1 MQDKLN
7 HRIYII
13 LSARY
18 FYIKNML
25 YLKKIITVFGRWF
38 SINPSLAILIAF
50 TTIRFSFSFSSESNS
65 VSLFF
70 PVRISKSLHSS
81 FFYWS
86 YYYYLPCSFYFVLC
100 NSIIFFVLFYVLLWI
115 HFRYIYPSKIWIPRK
130 RIQLYLIFSALLFT
144 TDIQHVIFCM
154 FVIHSETR

>member
-7 HRIYII
+7 HHIYII
-13 LSARY
+13 LSVWY

-38 SINPSLAILIAF
+38 SINPPLAILITF

-70 PVRISKSLHSS
+70 PVRIPKSLHSF

-86 YYYYLPCSFYFVLC
+86 YYYYLSCSFYFVLC
-100 NSIIFFVLFYVLLWI
+100 NSIIFFVLFYVLLWT
-115 HFRYIYPSKIWIPRK
+115 HFRYIYRSKIWIPQRG
-130 RIQLYLIFSALLFT
+130 IQLYLIFSALYSQLIYNT
-144 TDIQHVIFCM
+144 
-154 FVIHSETR
+154 